1 MNVWRNERVK
11 DTQRQRKKN
20 RRLSILRLQVLPGV
34 YLPSNPEAIVI
45 DIDKESGIPL
55 QSAAKAP
62 FLAKF
67 KVQKC
72 GVAELEDLGLKGKP
86 LEVNKLIILFP
97 AFVWL
102 CFLFPK

>member
-1 MNVWRNERVK
+1 M
-11 DTQRQRKKN
+11 
-20 RRLSILRLQVLPGV
+20 
-34 YLPSNPEAIVI
+34 I
-45 DIDKESGIPL
+45 DIDKDSGIPL

-86 LEVNKLIILFP
+86 LEVWNKGDVDSGTDAQTEERTCRQMNGRVGSLRKRNG
-97 AFVWL
+97 
-102 CFLFPK
+102 C

>member
-1 MNVWRNERVK
+1 MKPETIGAVNTK
-11 DTQRQRKKN
+11 
-20 RRLSILRLQVLPGV
+20 VLPGV

-72 GVAELEDLGLKGKP
+72 SVNELEELGLNGKH
-86 LEVNKLIILFP
+86 LEVKFSETNFGQTAL
-97 AFVWL
+97 
-102 CFLFPK
+102 

>member
-1 MNVWRNERVK
+1 MWTSE
-11 DTQRQRKKN
+11 DGI
-20 RRLSILRLQVLPGV
+20 ILIAQFSTTKTQVLPGV

-67 KVQKC
+67 RVQKC
-72 GVAELEDLGLKGKP
+72 SVNELEEIGLKGRP
-86 LEVNKLIILFP
+86 LEVTENQEYIGI
-97 AFVWL
+97 AFSL
-102 CFLFPK
+102 PPSLR